1 MTIPFPLS
9 GLRIANLVFKDLRMR
24 MRLLSI

>member
-9 GLRIANLVFKDLRMR
+9 GLRIANLAFNDLRIR
-24 MRLLSI
+24 MRLLSV